1 MPADHYEHLLLERRG
16 HVATVTLNRP
26 EKLNALNQR
35 LREEIVQC
43 FGELEADDSVRAVV
57 VTGAGRGFCAGADLT
72 ADERRPSDGAT
83 DTEPQL
89 RRLDEYEWIGHRA
102 EATYR
107 VTKPMIAAVNGVAV
121 GGGMSLALACDLR
134 VGCENTRLKTGF
146 LERSLS
152 PDSGMSYLLPHIV
165 GYARAMDLIL
175 TNRDLRGEECVR
187 MGLLDRY
194 TDADHLIEEAVSLAS
209 QIAALPPMAVRS
221 AKRVIQRNL
230 HLDFEPALREEL
242 RAITYARRAP
252 NDVKE
257 SAAAFLE
264 RRAAN
269 FTGT

>member
-1 MPADHYEHLLLERRG
+1 VAYEHLLLERHG
-16 HVATVTLNRP
+16 HVMVMTLNRP

-43 FGELEADDSVRAVV
+43 FGELEADDSVRTVV

-72 ADERRPSDGAT
+72 AGDRRSSDGPEEA
-83 DTEPQL
+83 ESQL

-102 EATYR
+102 HATYR
-107 VTKPMIAAVNGVAV
+107 MTKPLIAAVNGVAV

-134 VGCENTRLKTGF
+134 VGCENTRFKATF

-152 PDSGMSYLLPHIV
+152 PDSGMSYLLPHII
-165 GYARAMDLIL
+165 GYARAVDLIF
-175 TNRDLRGEECVR
+175 TNRDVRGEEGVR
-187 MGLLDRY
+187 MGILDRY
-194 TDADHLIEEAVSLAS
+194 TDADHLLEEAIALAA

-242 RAITYARRAP
+242 RAMTYARRAP
-252 NDVKE
+252 NDAKE
-257 SAAAFLE
+257 STAAFLE
-264 RRAAN
+264 RRSAT

>member
-1 MPADHYEHLLLERRG
+1 MTYEHLLLERHG
-16 HVATVTLNRP
+16 YVTVVILNRP

-43 FGELEADDSVRAVV
+43 FGELEADDAVRTVV

-72 ADERRPSDGAT
+72 SGERRPSEGASA
-83 DTEPQL
+83 TEPQL

-102 EATYR
+102 LATYR
-107 VTKPMIAAVNGVAV
+107 MTKPMIAAVNGVAV

-134 VGCENTRLKTGF
+134 VGCENTRFKTTF

-165 GYARAMDLIL
+165 GYARAVDLIF
-175 TNRDLRGEECVR
+175 TNRDVRGEE
-187 MGLLDRY
+187 GLRIGVLDRY
-194 TDADHLIEEAVSLAS
+194 TDADHLIGEAIALAS

-242 RAITYARRAP
+242 HAMSYARRAP
-252 NDVKE
+252 HDVGE

-264 RRAAN
+264 RRPAK

>member
-1 MPADHYEHLLLERRG
+1 MAFEHLLLERRG
-16 HVATVTLNRP
+16 HVTVVTLNRP

-35 LREEIVQC
+35 LREEIAQC
-43 FGELEADDSVRAVV
+43 LHELEADDSVRAVV

-72 ADERRPSDGAT
+72 SGERRPSEGAEET
-83 DTEPQL
+83 APQL
-89 RRLDEYEWIGHRA
+89 QRLDEYEWIGHRA
-102 EATYR
+102 VATYR
-107 VTKPMIAAVNGVAV
+107 MTKPMIAAVNGVAV
-121 GGGMSLALACDLR
+121 GGGMSLALGCDLR
-134 VGCENTRLKTGF
+134 VGCENTRFKTTF

-165 GYARAMDLIL
+165 GYARAVDLIF
-175 TNRDLRGEECVR
+175 TNRDVRGEEGFR
-187 MGLLDRY
+187 LGILDRY
-194 TDADHLIEEAVSLAS
+194 VDANQLLDEAVALAA

-242 RAITYARRAP
+242 RAIGYARRAP

-257 SAAAFLE
+257 SAQAFIE
-264 RRAAN
+264 RRNAT

>member
-1 MPADHYEHLLLERRG
+1 MPFEHLLLERHG
-16 HVATVTLNRP
+16 HVTVVTLNRP

-43 FGELEADDSVRAVV
+43 FGELEQDDSVRAVV

-72 ADERRPSDGAT
+72 AGERRPSEGAT
-83 DTEPQL
+83 ETEPQT

-102 EATYR
+102 HATYR
-107 VTKPMIAAVNGVAV
+107 MTKPTIAAVNGVAF
-121 GGGMSLALACDLR
+121 GGGMSLALGCDLR
-134 VGCENTRLKTGF
+134 VGCENSRLKTGF

-175 TNRDLRGEECVR
+175 TNRDLRGEECMK

-194 TDADHLIEEAVSLAS
+194 TDADHLLEEAIALGA
-209 QIAALPPMAVRS
+209 QISALPPMAVRS
-221 AKRVIQRNL
+221 AKRVVQRNL
-230 HLDFEPALREEL
+230 HLDLEPALREEL
-242 RAITYARRAP
+242 RGIFYARRAP
-252 NDVKE
+252 NDAKE
-257 SAAAFLE
+257 STAAFLE
-264 RRAAN
+264 KRKAN